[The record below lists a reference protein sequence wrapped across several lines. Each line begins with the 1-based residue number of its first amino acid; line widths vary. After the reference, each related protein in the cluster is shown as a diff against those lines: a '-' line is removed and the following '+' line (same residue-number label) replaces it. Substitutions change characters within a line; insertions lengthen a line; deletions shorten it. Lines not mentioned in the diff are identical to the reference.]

1 MTDLDGPQADLKD
14 MLSASRRCVV
24 FTGAGISTQSGI
36 PDYRSPGGLW
46 SRYRPIE
53 FDDFVASEDS
63 RREYWRR
70 KFDTHEAIVRAQP
83 NEGHLA
89 IAELQ
94 RRGTVVAVITQNVD
108 GLHGACAPS
117 AESVIELHGNTTYAT
132 CLRCAKRYELEPIR
146 QAFLADGSLPVCDDC
161 GAPVKTATISFGQAM
176 PTAQVARAEGYTLD
190 CDLFLAV
197 GSSLRVQPAASLPV
211 LAKRNGAR
219 LVILNR
225 EPTELDVIADLV
237 LHAEIGP
244 TLHSVL

>member
-1 MTDLDGPQADLKD
+1 MQYAVQADLRG
-14 MLSASRRCVV
+14 MLTASRRCVV

-46 SRYRPIE
+46 SRYRPVE
-53 FDDFVASEDS
+53 FDDFLASEEA

-70 KFDTHEAIVRAQP
+70 KFDTHDAIVRAQP

-94 RRGTVVAVITQNVD
+94 RRGTVIAVITQNVD
-108 GLHGACAPS
+108 GLHGVCAPS
-117 AESVIELHGNTTYAT
+117 AESVIELHGNTTYAA
-132 CLRCAKRYELEPIR
+132 CLGCAKRYELEPIR
-146 QAFLADGSLPVCDDC
+146 RAFLADGSLPVCDDC

-176 PTAQVARAEGYTLD
+176 PTAEVARAEGYALD
-190 CDLFLAV
+190 CDLFLAI
-197 GSSLRVQPAASLPV
+197 GSSLRVQPAAGLPI

-225 EPTELDVIADLV
+225 EATELDVIADLV